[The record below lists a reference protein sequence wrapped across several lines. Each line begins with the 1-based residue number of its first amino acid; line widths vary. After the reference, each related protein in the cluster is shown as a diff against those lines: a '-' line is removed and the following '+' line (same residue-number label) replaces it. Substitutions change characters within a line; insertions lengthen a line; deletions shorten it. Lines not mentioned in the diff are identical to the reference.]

1 LRTLRILPLL
11 LAAITL
17 AMPLAAQDIDAPK
30 PLAKT
35 GHITGTVTDVNDGV
49 VPGATV
55 LLEGPTL
62 GEPRKV
68 VSNDNGYFDFSNL
81 DSGTYNVS
89 IRAEG
94 FANWTSS
101 TVVVAPGQYVILTG
115 SRLKISELRT
125 MVSVVYSPEKVAT
138 EQVKAEEQQRV
149 FGFIPNF
156 YVVYDRNP
164 EPMTTKL
171 KFHLALKTSFDPVT
185 VVGAAGLAAI
195 NQAGDTPNYIQ
206 GWKGYGERYGAT
218 AADGVSNIMI
228 GGAMLPSLLHQD
240 PRYYYQG
247 TGSNKSR
254 ALHAL
259 VSPFIC
265 RGDNGRLQP
274 NYSSLGGD
282 LASSALSNA
291 YYPPSNRGAGLV
303 FENVALSTSER
314 MLSTLVQEFLLHK
327 LTPRLNK

>member
-1 LRTLRILPLL
+1 LRTLRILALL

-17 AMPLAAQDIDAPK
+17 PISLAAQDIDAPK
-30 PLAKT
+30 PVAKS
-35 GHITGTVTDVNDGV
+35 GHITGTVTDVNEGV
-49 VPGATV
+49 VPGASV
-55 LLEGPTL
+55 VLEGPAL
-62 GEPRKV
+62 GDSRKIL
-68 VSNDNGYFDFSNL
+68 SNDNGYFEFSNL
-81 DSGTYNVS
+81 DAGTYNVS

-94 FANWTSS
+94 FDNWTSS
-101 TVVVAPGQYVILTG
+101 VVIAPGQYVILTG
-115 SRLKISELRT
+115 SKLKISELRT
-125 MVSVVYSPEKVAT
+125 TVSVVYSPEKVAT

-164 EPMTTKL
+164 EPMSTKL
-171 KFHLALKTSFDPVT
+171 KFNLALKTSFDPVT

-195 NQAGDTPNYIQ
+195 DQAGDTPNYRQ

-228 GGAMLPSLLHQD
+228 GGAILPSLLHQD

-259 VSPFIC
+259 VSPFVC
-265 RGDNGRLQP
+265 HGDSGRLQP

-314 MLSTLVQEFLLHK
+314 MLSTLVQEFVLHK
-327 LTPRLNK
+327 LTPKLNK